1 MEVNHQASR
10 SSLPSD
16 LLPDQAGRSMNGK
29 HGNTESE
36 ATATIS
42 LSSPRRSP
50 PRQAYFVQSPTEA
63 GDSRTIPSY
72 HSSPARSP
80 PFYHGSGS
88 WGSSTAD
95 KFARPAGGGGG
106 SRSRYPGYDTT
117 WQDLEEIEE
126 ERLIHGEREQGDGI
140 PARFYVLGFVGVFLL
155 LFFLFA
161 LILWGASHDKQPLV
175 TMNSIT
181 IGEFNVQAGTD
192 SSLVPTNLVTL
203 NSTVKLSYRNTGG
216 FFGVHVTSTPVLLN
230 YYQLTIASG
239 SMQYF
244 YQSRKSQRELE
255 VAVVSTELPV
265 YGGGAALSS
274 RPGSLPVNLTINFTV
289 RSRAFVLG
297 RLVQPKFYNR
307 VECALVLDQTR
318 LGAPVSLKNSC
329 QHTT

>member
-1 MEVNHQASR
+1 
-10 SSLPSD
+10 
-16 LLPDQAGRSMNGK
+16 MNGK
-29 HGNTESE
+29 QGKTETE

-50 PRQAYFVQSPTEA
+50 PRQAYFVQSPPEA
-63 GDSRTIPSY
+63 GESRTIPSY

-80 PFYHGSGS
+80 QFYHGNRS

-95 KFARPAGGGGG
+95 RFARPAGGSA
-106 SRSRYPGYDTT
+106 SRFRYPGDDKM
-117 WQDLEEIEE
+117 WQDPAAIEE
-126 ERLIHGEREQGDGI
+126 ERLLNAEREEGDGI
-140 PARFYVLGFVGVFLL
+140 PARLYVLGFVGVFLL

-161 LILWGASHDKQPLV
+161 LILWGASHDKQPVV

-203 NSTVKLSYRNTGG
+203 NSTLKLSYRNTGG

-230 YYQLTIASG
+230 YYQQTIASG
-239 SMQYF
+239 SMEYF

-255 VAVVSTELPV
+255 VAVASTELPV
-265 YGGGAALSS
+265 YGGGAGLSS
-274 RPGSLPVNLTINFTV
+274 RSGSPPVNLTINFTV

-297 RLVQPKFYNR
+297 RLVQPKFYNH

-329 QHTT
+329 QHT